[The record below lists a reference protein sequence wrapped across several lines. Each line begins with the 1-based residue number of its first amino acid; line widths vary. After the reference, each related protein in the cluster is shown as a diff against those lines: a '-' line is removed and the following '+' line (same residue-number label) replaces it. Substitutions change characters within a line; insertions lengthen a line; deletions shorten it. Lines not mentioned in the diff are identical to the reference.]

1 MCRNPHT
8 ALAKDTVLLQP
19 GTTVDYTLGWIDA
32 VGKGGLSM
40 TGGLPVFQE
49 FYQMYIRSGKEYKG
63 KRLNAGALSWRF
75 RHMIGN
81 LNEKYRDISPETRAS
96 FYYAFG
102 ITPDAQIELEKVYR
116 NLVTDVR
123 KSSPLIFRHD
133 LCLVA

>member
-1 MCRNPHT
+1 
-8 ALAKDTVLLQP
+8 
-19 GTTVDYTLGWIDA
+19 
-32 VGKGGLSM
+32 
-40 TGGLPVFQE
+40 VFQE